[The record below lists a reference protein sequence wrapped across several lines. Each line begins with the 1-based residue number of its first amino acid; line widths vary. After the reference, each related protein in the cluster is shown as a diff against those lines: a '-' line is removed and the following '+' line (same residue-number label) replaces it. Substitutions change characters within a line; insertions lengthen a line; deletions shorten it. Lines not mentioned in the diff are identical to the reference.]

1 MTLKE
6 LRTSKELTQ
15 KEAAAIAGISI
26 RSYKQ
31 YENDPNKKD
40 TFKYEYLFDVISKH
54 NFVDETHGVLTLK
67 QIKNKVTALFESEYK
82 GKISFCYLFG
92 SYAKGKAIDNSDVD
106 LLICT
111 DITGMKF
118 FGIAEALRESLN
130 KTIDLLNIEQLNNN
144 PTLLKE
150 ILESGIKIYW

>member
-15 KEAAAIAGISI
+15 KEAAATAGVSL

-40 TFKYEYLFDVISKH
+40 TFKYKYLFDVISKH

-67 QIKNKVTALFESEYK
+67 QIKNKVTTLFESEYK

-92 SYAKGKAIDNSDVD
+92 SYAKGKAIDSSDVD

-150 ILESGIKIYW
+150 ILESGIKIY